1 MAKRDEFTAAT
12 KRTMAERAAYFCSS
26 PHCVKLTMGPH
37 SDPEKSLRTGCAAH
51 ICAAAKG
58 GPRYDE
64 NQTSE
69 QRKHISNGI
78 WMCREC
84 GEIVDTDHKAH
95 TVGQLQTWKANHE
108 AMIRELRTKGYSH
121 SLALLQAGSREPTFA
136 KKVVGA
142 LEDRRALWVSFDA
155 EFPDRVRVSLDIL
168 RSRFVEIRGE
178 LPEGSPLDAI
188 LLALIKTILA
198 FFIQVEQSDLTT
210 LRCDSNDPE
219 WINFADALASLRK
232 SIGLQ
237 IANLAA
243 VYELDVSEDLQY
255 MLPKR
260 VES

>member
-26 PHCVKLTMGPH
+26 PRCLKLTMGPH

-51 ICAAAKG
+51 ICAAAEG
-58 GPRYDE
+58 GPRWDKD
-64 NQTSE
+64 QTSG

-95 TVGQLQTWKANHE
+95 TVGQLQKWKADHE
-108 AMIRELRTKGYSH
+108 AMIKEVRTKGYSH
-121 SLALLQAGSREPTFA
+121 SLDLLMSGSKEPTMA
-136 KKVVGA
+136 KRIVGA
-142 LEDRRALWVSFDA
+142 LEDRRALWASFDA
-155 EFPDRVRVSLDIL
+155 EFPDRVRISLDIL
-168 RSRFVEIRGE
+168 RSRFVDMRGD
-178 LPEGSPLDAI
+178 LPKGSPLDVI

-198 FFIQVEQSDLTT
+198 FFTRVERSDLTT
-210 LRCDSNDPE
+210 LRCDSNNPE

-237 IANLAA
+237 IANLAS
-243 VYELDVSEDLQY
+243 VYELDVSDDLQY